1 MRCLGPKG
9 AKSNLYAVC
18 FFYIEFLWKIPTA
31 SIQQDVLHFLL
42 LPRYSRT
49 NRVQC
54 PKFPIFIFKSD
65 LNWFKFELFQ
75 DYEEKF
81 HNSFPGMIFSS
92 FFS

>member
-9 AKSNLYAVC
+9 AKSNLYAV
-18 FFYIEFLWKIPTA
+18 FFLFFSLNFSEKKDL
-31 SIQQDVLHFLL
+31 LHFLL

-54 PKFPIFIFKSD
+54 PKFPIFIFESD

-75 DYEEKF
+75 GYEEKL
-81 HNSFPGMIFSS
+81 HNSFPGMIFFQ